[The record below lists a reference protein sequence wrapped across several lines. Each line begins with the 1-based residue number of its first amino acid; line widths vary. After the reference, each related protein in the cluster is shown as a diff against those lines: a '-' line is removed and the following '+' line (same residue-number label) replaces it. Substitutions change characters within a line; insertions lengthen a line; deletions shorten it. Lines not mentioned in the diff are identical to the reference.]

1 MAIQK
6 ADNYMPDD
14 NFVKI
19 FVAGDFGTGKSRFA
33 STFPT
38 PAFVFDTDN
47 KIVTYSG
54 KRFDYG
60 QYPTSASGWVEYD
73 KDTAAIAKAARAG
86 EYKSVILDST
96 TSLMEL
102 AMERAMQLDPKRS
115 VVGGPLWNVHYQI
128 VRNLIEPKL
137 RILRNLP
144 CNVLIIAHLKTLMND
159 DGAVIG
165 YDPLLTGQLSTSV
178 PGLFEEVYLS
188 FTKQIPNPKGG
199 APSTYYYLRTQPRG
213 LYKARSCFAGDK
225 GYLPAEI
232 PNDYESLMKHIKE
245 GTAQRQKDRGV
256 SPKVKN

>member
-1 MAIQK
+1 VAIQK

-14 NFVKI
+14 NYLKI

-38 PAFVFDTDN
+38 PAFVFDIDN

-60 QYPTSASGWVEYD
+60 QYALNAVGWVEFERD
-73 KDTAAIAKAARAG
+73 ITVVAKAAKAG

-137 RILRNLP
+137 RILRGLP
-144 CNVLIIAHLKTLMND
+144 CNVLIIAHLKALMND
-159 DGAVIG
+159 DGAIIG

-178 PGLFEEVYLS
+178 PGFFEEVYLS
-188 FTKQIPNPKGG
+188 FSKQVSKDNKP
-199 APSTYYYLRTQPRG
+199 ATFYYLRTQPRG
-213 LYKARSCFAGDK
+213 LYKARSCFSGDR

-232 PNDYESLMKHIKE
+232 PNDYESLMKHIKA
-245 GTAQRQKDRGV
+245 GTAQRQKDREA
-256 SPKVKN
+256 STKVKN